1 MLIVTHPRDME
12 LAGGVSGFGERDPV
26 GPAAR
31 GVPAGVP
38 RKAAALTQERKGS
51 IEGGLRP
58 EKSGGGGGGGY
69 NVCTAPRVESSLNG
83 CRHGGPRRRVRARR
97 LRYKLSDVECQANA
111 SN

>member
-26 GPAAR
+26 DPAAR

-38 RKAAALTQERKGS
+38 REAAALTQERKGS

-58 EKSGGGGGGGY
+58 EKSGGG
-69 NVCTAPRVESSLNG
+69 V
-83 CRHGGPRRRVRARR
+83 
-97 LRYKLSDVECQANA
+97 
-111 SN
+111 